1 MIGREFWVI
10 AAILVILATATN
22 ADVLTTT
29 RTLRAKS
36 IIALEDLAIQDGF
49 DESALSRAEDAVG
62 SEARV
67 ALYAGR
73 PIHPQD
79 IGPAAIVDRNQIV
92 AISFNHGS
100 LTITIEG
107 RAMERGGVG
116 DTIRVMNAS
125 SRVTVNATINPDGS
139 LTVLSQ

>member
-1 MIGREFWVI
+1 MFGREIWVI

-22 ADVLTTT
+22 AEVLVAT
-29 RTLRAKS
+29 RTLRANT
-36 IIALEDLAIQDGF
+36 IINLDDVAIQDGF
-49 DESALSRAEDAVG
+49 DESALSRTEDAVG
-62 SEARV
+62 LEARV

-92 AISFNHGS
+92 AMSFNHGS